1 MFIQKFNS
9 RYEGISE
16 WQAHD
21 QLILASAT
29 AMVDGKLIYAT
40 GGNDDCVAIWDV
52 GECAQATAERSTSSN
67 GKGPPRSSENH
78 AHHWYRGSS

>member
-52 GECAQATAERSTSSN
+52 GECAEATAERSTSSN
-67 GKGPPRSSENH
+67 GKGPK
-78 AHHWYRGSS
+78 A